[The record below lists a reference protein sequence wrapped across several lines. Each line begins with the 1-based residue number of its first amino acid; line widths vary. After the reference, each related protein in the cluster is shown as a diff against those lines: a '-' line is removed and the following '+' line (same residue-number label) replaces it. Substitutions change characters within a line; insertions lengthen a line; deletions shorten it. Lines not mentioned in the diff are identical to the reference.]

1 VSGRITSRVFI
12 RRKLMPPR
20 FSRIAVILCLG
31 LGCVLLAPLS
41 ANAQTKEDAKLRNWG
56 RWGSDDERGAAN
68 FITPERIAAAAK
80 LIKRGKTFSLAIP
93 LDEKGP
99 VYPGRLN
106 PHRTMV
112 ISGADYTAGFE
123 AEFKYADDYIY
134 MPLQGSTQWDSLA
147 HVWYGKTLYN
157 GYPESAIRGAPIA
170 GGATRLGIENVKDS
184 LVGRGVLIDIVAY
197 KGGKLSTGYVITR
210 ADIEGAL
217 EKQKT
222 EVRAGDIVLIRTGYV
237 PGFYELK
244 EPSAKFRYLNGPQ
257 AGIGIDVVPWI
268 HEKRIAAMAA
278 DNLGLEALPN
288 EGESVHGAML
298 KDLGVYMGEIWWL
311 EELAADCATDGRYE
325 FFLAAQPLH
334 IPGAVG
340 SPLNPVAIK

>member
-1 VSGRITSRVFI
+1 MSH
-12 RRKLMPPR
+12 R
-20 FSRIAVILCLG
+20 FNRTAVLLCLG
-31 LGCVLLAPLS
+31 LACVLLLPTAGVSGAEEKP
-41 ANAQTKEDAKLRNWG
+41 KLRNWG
-56 RWGSDDERGAAN
+56 RWGADDERGAAN
-68 FITPERIAAAAK
+68 YITAERIVAAAA

-106 PHRTMV
+106 PHRTMAV
-112 ISGADYTAGFE
+112 SGADYAAGLE
-123 AEFKYADDYIY
+123 ADFKFADDYIY
-134 MPLQGSTQWDSLA
+134 MPLQGSTQWDALSHA
-147 HVWYGKTLYN
+147 WYGDTLYN
-157 GYPESAIRGAPIA
+157 GVPESAIRGAPMA

-184 LVGRGVLIDIVAY
+184 LIGRGVLIDVVAY
-197 KGGKLSTGYVITR
+197 KGGALSTGYVITR

-217 EKQKT
+217 QKQKT
-222 EVRAGDIVLIRTGYV
+222 EIRSGDIVLVRTGYV
-237 PGFYELK
+237 PGFYQLK
-244 EPSAKFRYLNGPQ
+244 EPLVKARYLNGPQ
-257 AGIGIDVVPWI
+257 TGIGIDVVPWI
-268 HEKRIAAMAA
+268 HENRIAAMAA

-288 EGESVHGAML
+288 KDVSVHGAML